1 VIKIK
6 VSKTLIDEILKLS
19 KADWEKVK
27 TNIDYLFAKEE
38 RNRNKTLYITE
49 DSLKIKADY
58 YPCYMEIED
67 TEKKGSILERS
78 HLLRRHGLSRDK
90 IEK

>member
-1 VIKIK
+1 MIKIK

-38 RNRNKTLYITE
+38 MYE
-49 DSLKIKADY
+49 DRSLD
-58 YPCYMEIED
+58 ED
-67 TEKKGSILERS
+67 LPE
-78 HLLRRHGLSRDK
+78 
-90 IEK
+90 

>member
-1 VIKIK
+1 MIKIK

-27 TNIDYLFAKEE
+27 TNIDYLFKKEE
-38 RNRNKTLYITE
+38 TNRNKTLYIAE
-49 DSLKIKADY
+49 NSLKEKPNY

-67 TEKKGSILERS
+67 IKDKNVTGLLKKHEQKVGGGDEQ
-78 HLLRRHGLSRDK
+78 
-90 IEK
+90 

>member
-1 VIKIK
+1 MIKIK

-27 TNIDYLFAKEE
+27 TNIDYLFKKEE
-38 RNRNKTLYITE
+38 TNRNKTLYIAE
-49 DSLKIKADY
+49 NSLKEKPNY

-67 TEKKGSILERS
+67 IKDKNVTGLLKKHEQKVG
-78 HLLRRHGLSRDK
+78 GGDDQ
-90 IEK
+90 

>member
-1 VIKIK
+1 MIKIK

-27 TNIDYLFAKEE
+27 TNIDYLFKKEE
-38 RNRNKTLYITE
+38 ANRNRTLYIAE
-49 DSLKIKADY
+49 NSLKEKPNY

-67 TEKKGSILERS
+67 IKNKDVSG
-78 HLLRRHGLSRDK
+78 LLKRHEQKVGGGD
-90 IEK
+90 EQ

>member
-1 VIKIK
+1 MIKIK

-27 TNIDYLFAKEE
+27 TNIDYLFKKEE
-38 RNRNKTLYITE
+38 TNRNKTLYIAE
-49 DSLKIKADY
+49 NSLKIKADY

-67 TEKKGSILERS
+67 IKNKDVPG
-78 HLLRRHGLSRDK
+78 LLKRHEQKVGGGD
-90 IEK
+90 EQ

>member
-1 VIKIK
+1 MKI
-6 VSKTLIDEILKLS
+6 SKTLVNEILKLS

-38 RNRNKTLYITE
+38 KNRNKTLYITE

-67 TEKKGSILERS
+67 IKNKDVPG
-78 HLLRRHGLSRDK
+78 LLKRHEQKVGGGD
-90 IEK
+90 EQ

>member
-19 KADWEKVK
+19 KTDWEKVK
-27 TNIDYLFAKEE
+27 TNIDYLFKKEE
-38 RNRNKTLYITE
+38 ANRNRTLYIAE
-49 DSLKIKADY
+49 NSLKEKPNY

-67 TEKKGSILERS
+67 IKNKDVSG
-78 HLLRRHGLSRDK
+78 LLKRHEQKVGGGD
-90 IEK
+90 EQ

>member
-1 VIKIK
+1 MIKIK

-27 TNIDYLFAKEE
+27 TNIDYLFKKEE
-38 RNRNKTLYITE
+38 TNRNKTLYIAE
-49 DSLKIKADY
+49 NSLKEKPNY

-67 TEKKGSILERS
+67 KNVTGLLKKHEQKVGGGDEQ
-78 HLLRRHGLSRDK
+78 
-90 IEK
+90 

>member
-1 VIKIK
+1 MIKIK

-27 TNIDYLFAKEE
+27 TNIDYLFLKEE
-38 RNRNKTLYITE
+38 KNRNKTLYIPE
-49 DSLKIKADY
+49 SRLKIKADY

-67 TEKKGSILERS
+67 IKNKDVPGLLKRHEQKVGGGDEK
-78 HLLRRHGLSRDK
+78 
-90 IEK
+90 

>member
-1 VIKIK
+1 MIKIK

-27 TNIDYLFAKEE
+27 TNIDYLFLKEE
-38 RNRNKTLYITE
+38 KNRNKTLYIAE
-49 DSLKIKADY
+49 NSLKEKPNY

-67 TEKKGSILERS
+67 IKNKDVSG
-78 HLLRRHGLSRDK
+78 LLKRHEQKVGGGD
-90 IEK
+90 EQ